1 MKFVMGASIPF
12 GMAFG
17 SFCMLLIIAMG
28 GIAGDFM
35 GPVWKINLK
44 ELNIP
49 YSDFN
54 TLTNINLTDI
64 SDVTRVNLGLSQ
76 KYSFY
81 LWNYASNDNGDND
94 FSSSKFD
101 YVDKIKLINITVDGV
116 SSPLPKSLEDAKSG
130 FRDKIRYGQMIFMAA
145 IFNVVIVIAFGILAC
160 FGIKFTI
167 MVLLGFSVL
176 TTIMLL
182 VFAVLITMAGL
193 NTVSDLK
200 AYKEFGANIDTRT
213 SDLAIVWLAVVHM
226 VAICVMF
233 ALMAF
238 GVTKMNPAIK
248 QAPDGIIYDEEVQ
261 PSESSHSL
269 INLRSK

>member
-1 MKFVMGASIPF
+1 MGASIPF

-44 ELNIP
+44 DLNIP

-54 TLTNINLTDI
+54 TLTNINLTDT
-64 SDVTRVNLGLSQ
+64 SDVTRVDLGLSE

-101 YVDKIKLINITVDGV
+101 YVDKIKLTNITIDGV
-116 SSPLPKSLEDAKSG
+116 SSPLPKSLKDAKSG

-145 IFNVVIVIAFGILAC
+145 IFNVGIVVAFGILAC

-167 MVLLGFSVL
+167 MIVLGFSVL

-200 AYKEFGANIDTRT
+200 PYKEFGAKIDTGM

-238 GVTKMNPAIK
+238 GVTKMSPAIK
-248 QAPDGIIYDEEVQ
+248 QAPRHITYDEEVQ
-261 PSESSHSL
+261 PSGSSHSMV
-269 INLRSK
+269 NLRQK